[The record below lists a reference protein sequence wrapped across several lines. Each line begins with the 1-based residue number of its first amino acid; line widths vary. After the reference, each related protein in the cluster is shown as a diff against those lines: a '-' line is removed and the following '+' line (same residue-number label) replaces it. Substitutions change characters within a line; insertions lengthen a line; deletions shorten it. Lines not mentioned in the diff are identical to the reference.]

1 MRNCHNGNVSY
12 RLLRKLLER
21 AWDEGDTNRAML
33 LSQTMDEAN
42 VALIARENRGR
53 KCQFDDKKTNIF
65 DGKIYI
71 YHGIGLVNQ
80 RIIRYN
86 R

>member
-1 MRNCHNGNVSY
+1 MRNCYNGNVSY

-42 VALIARENRGR
+42 VALIARENRAGNVSSMTKKPTFLTGR
-53 KCQFDDKKTNIF
+53 FTSITEL
-65 DGKIYI
+65 
-71 YHGIGLVNQ
+71 GL
-80 RIIRYN
+80 
-86 R
+86 